1 MKALLM
7 VLCLSGL
14 FAQVAFAQLRHG
26 DPAIRVIGTDEV
38 NVRTEPRTAPNTLIM
53 KIKRGTLMKR
63 LDKRGGWYQVLLPNG
78 REAWMSG
85 RYAEEV
91 VARDLLEVI
100 KPAVNVRSS
109 ASTASRQVDTAK
121 KGDMLS
127 LLRELNGWSQV
138 VLPNNKRGWVRNDMV
153 IRHPLSPPEKDQP
166 SATTENA
173 TPAPEEKKPEPP
185 KPKAVDYYKTAKDL
199 VDDGKMDE
207 AIEAFKQA
215 LEAKPNDVNIHFDL
229 AKAYKQGNKLDDAL
243 THFRRA
249 RQLGG
254 RDEAKFFIEDI
265 LKMRAAEASEEAT
278 SDGDGATSGEN
289 GEGEEGELAVEGEPF
304 DMASLLVV
312 LPWVMVGGGV
322 FVVVLGFVVWRRRQ
336 ALKPDQ
342 PTYRRR
348 NQDAGFD
355 SVLKF
360 AVEKRP
366 LFRTIEEAERKRL
379 ELDEALQQRL
389 VAFGGGEGQSPRLPA
404 GESSEALLKKIE
416 DLRHV
421 IVNQEERAQ
430 IYADLVVLQNE
441 KLAALDEEVDAL
453 KKLIQID
460 YQEGSAKKKIDAGQ
474 KKA

>member
-1 MKALLM
+1 MKKLLM

-14 FAQVAFAQLRHG
+14 FGQTAFAQLKHG
-26 DPAIRVIGTDEV
+26 DPAVRVIGTDEV
-38 NVRTEPRTAPNTLIM
+38 NVRTEPSTAPNTLIM

-63 LDKRGGWYQVLLPNG
+63 LDKRNGWYQMLLPDG

-91 VARDLLEVI
+91 VARDLLEVT
-100 KPAVNVRSS
+100 KPVVNVRSS
-109 ASTASRQVDTAK
+109 ASTAARQVDTAK
-121 KGDMLS
+121 QGEMLS
-127 LLRELNGWSQV
+127 MLRELNGWFQV
-138 VLPNNKRGWVRNDMV
+138 ILPNGTSRGWVRNDMV
-153 IRHPLSPPEKDQP
+153 IRHPLSPLEKTQT
-166 SATTENA
+166 SVTTA
-173 TPAPEEKKPEPP
+173 DSAPEEKKLEPP
-185 KPKAVDYYKTAKDL
+185 KPKAVDYYKEAKDL

-207 AIEAFKQA
+207 AIEAYKKA
-215 LEAKPNDVNIHFDL
+215 LEAKPDDASIHFDL
-229 AKAYKQGNKLDDAL
+229 GKAYKQEKQLDEAL

-265 LKMRAAEASEEAT
+265 LKMRAAEEAAKAT
-278 SDGDGATSGEN
+278 PVGDDGVVDGVGEDD
-289 GEGEEGELAVEGEPF
+289 GEPVLEGEPF
-304 DMASLLVV
+304 DVASLLVV

-342 PTYRRR
+342 PTFRRR
-348 NQDAGFD
+348 KQDAGFD
-355 SVLKF
+355 SVLKY

-379 ELDEALQQRL
+379 DLDEALQQRL
-389 VAFGGGEGQSPRLPA
+389 AAFGGVEGQSPRLPS

-416 DLRHV
+416 DLRRV

-460 YQEGSAKKKIDAGQ
+460 YQEGSAKKKAEAGQ
-474 KKA
+474 TKK